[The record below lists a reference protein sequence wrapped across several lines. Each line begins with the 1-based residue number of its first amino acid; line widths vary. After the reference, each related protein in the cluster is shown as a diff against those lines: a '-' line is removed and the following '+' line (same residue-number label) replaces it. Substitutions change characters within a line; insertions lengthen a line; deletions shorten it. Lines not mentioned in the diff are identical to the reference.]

1 MSGTF
6 LPSKLRIGVVATV
19 ALLAALAAAPVVAQS
34 DEEGANDALESFWGA
49 ILESD
54 FDAAAETIHRDEAK
68 RLVRSIRDQGQDG
81 VELIGMMSMAD
92 EIVIGDVSDEE
103 LLTWFVETQFESF
116 PLLAEEIAN
125 PIELVGWVRTG
136 DEGRAVLRANLP
148 DDDVVVSGLMVQPTR
163 LQEGEWMVL
172 LPAHATQMAGL
183 LPDTRAHD
191 AGLTRETAL
200 IREFATA
207 ITEEAWSAAA
217 GLVYSEDVERVGALA
232 RSLSQTDEDGFL
244 LDHIFG
250 LDASQTKD
258 MTDWDLTGAFLE
270 KNNTTD
276 FQWLWTA
283 EDLVCEGI
291 VSDSDSDVLVY
302 AATSQGGQQSFAL
315 SVRNDDGTPWILIP
329 SLDNWEA
336 MAADGFDE
344 TP

>member
-1 MSGTF
+1 MSV
-6 LPSKLRIGVVATV
+6 PSRLTKLRIGAVATV
-19 ALLAALAAAPVVAQS
+19 ALLAGVAAAPTVAQS
-34 DEEGANDALESFWGA
+34 DEEGANDALESFWTA

-54 FDAAAETIHRDEAK
+54 FDAAAETIHRDDAA
-68 RLVRSIRDQGQDG
+68 RVVSSIREGGQGAVDLLG
-81 VELIGMMSMAD
+81 IMSTAD

-103 LLTWFVETQFESF
+103 LLTWFVETQFGSF
-116 PLLAEEIAN
+116 PLLAEEITN

-136 DEGRAVLRANLP
+136 DEGRAVLRANVP
-148 DDDVVVSGLMVQPTR
+148 YDDVVVSGLMVQPTR

-172 LPAHATQMAGL
+172 LPAHATLLAGL
-183 LPDTRAHD
+183 RPDTRAHD

-232 RSLSQTDEDGFL
+232 RRFSRADDDGFQ

-270 KNNTTD
+270 KNNVTD
-276 FQWLWTA
+276 FQGLWSA
-283 EDLVCEGI
+283 EALVCEGI
-291 VSDSDSDVLVY
+291 VGDSDSDVLVY
-302 AATSQGGQQSFAL
+302 AATTQGGHQSFTL
-315 SVRNDDGTPWILIP
+315 SVRDDDGAPWILIP

-336 MAADGFDE
+336 MAAADFDA
-344 TP
+344 P